1 MSDPL
6 TGSKRE
12 KRKVSYPPDFHR
24 ETPHDADAEKGVLA
38 SCLLAPKEVIG
49 LAVESGVVR
58 EAFYIPA
65 HGEIFEALLALWNA
79 GKPVDFITL
88 AGHLRDACRLDQVG
102 GAPALNDLFTFI
114 GTAANAGW
122 YVEIVLE
129 KWLRRRVIAVC
140 CEHAARGYE
149 DDETARLIDDVER
162 AIFEISQQRAHGKSR
177 RRSAKELAIAA
188 IGTIEKIYASG
199 GKITGMETG
208 FRELDQMTDGLH
220 GSEMIVIAARPSMG
234 KTAFAMNIAEH
245 VCMTGNVPVAVFS
258 LEMSDEQ
265 LMQRMLCS
273 AARVNIKSLRN
284 GFLGERD
291 FPALTA
297 ASGRLAAA
305 PLFIDDEGTISI
317 MDLRARARRLKAQHG
332 IGLIVI
338 DYLQLLRSTSRKAAD
353 NRQIE
358 ISEISAG
365 IKGLAKE
372 LRIPIVVLA
381 QLNRQVEQRG
391 GGRPR
396 LSDLRES
403 GSIEQDA
410 DVVGLLVR
418 EEYYAEGEEAKAEAA
433 GKATLIIAKQRN
445 GPVGDVP
452 LTFIKEYTR
461 FEDRAREAAPC

>member
-1 MSDPL
+1 MTETPPA
-6 TGSKRE
+6 
-12 KRKVSYPPDFHR
+12 KRKRVPQPELGGLAVR
-24 ETPHDADAEKGVLA
+24 TLPHDSDAEKGVLA
-38 SCLLAPKEVIG
+38 SCVLAPPQVIG
-49 LAVESGVVR
+49 LAVEAGVAAEV
-58 EAFYIPA
+58 FYIPA
-65 HGEIFEALLALWNA
+65 HGEIFAVLVELWNA
-79 GKPVDFITL
+79 GKPVDFITV
-88 AGHLRDACRLDQVG
+88 AGLLRDRGRLDQVG
-102 GAPALNDLFTFI
+102 GAAAINELWTFLP
-114 GTAANAGW
+114 TAANAAW
-122 YVEIVLE
+122 YVEIVRE
-129 KWLRRRVIAVC
+129 KWLRRKVISVC

-149 DDETARLIDDVER
+149 DDETPRLIDDVER
-162 AIFEISQQRAHGKSR
+162 AVFDISQEAQGRGGR

-188 IGTIEKIYASG
+188 IGTIEKLYESR

-245 VCMTGNVPVAVFS
+245 VCLHRGLPVAVFS

-273 AARVNIKSLRN
+273 QARVNIKALRN
-284 GFLGERD
+284 GFLAERD
-291 FPALTA
+291 FPALSA
-297 ASGRLAAA
+297 AAVKLGGA
-305 PLFIDDEGTISI
+305 PLFIDDEGGISI
-317 MDLRARARRLKAQHG
+317 MDLRARARRLKSQHD
-332 IGLIVI
+332 IALIVI

-418 EEYYAEGEEAKAEAA
+418 EEYYAEGDEAKADAA

-461 FEDRAREAAPC
+461 FEDRAREGAE